1 MKDKFTLIRECLTA
15 SRYQEANLTELS
27 VKFPNSIV
35 HNTIEGL
42 RMTQDKLR
50 EVLLQRTVT
59 VAAYSTKGRFLG
71 YRRVQ
76 IGDFDGL
83 PIATADSK
91 DIEVIMKRIKP
102 EHQDWEF
109 RQFSDK
115 VVLGLSARLLSG
127 AWTI

>member
-1 MKDKFTLIRECLTA
+1 MKDKFTLVQECLTA
-15 SRYQEANLTELS
+15 SRYHEANLTQLFL
-27 VKFPNSIV
+27 KFPNSVV